1 MKTTTTTHEIV
12 NTTPTLRLLVAALAL
27 AGCTLVQ
34 AQTQTP
40 VSDAQQVTVDNF
52 TRAESARFFANVVK
66 RGGFGAFAH
75 HRQLLPIDMQAVVRP
90 NRDTLYS
97 SAVFDLDAG
106 PVTVTLPDAGKRYFS
121 MIAINQQ
128 QYTPGVVYKAGS
140 YTYDKAQLGS
150 RYLLLGVRTLVDPAD
165 PADVK
170 AAHALQD
177 AIKVRQDGGPGHF
190 EPGNWDQ
197 ASLAQ
202 VRKSLLALASTVPD
216 SGGMFG
222 SPAQVDPIRHLLGS
236 AAAWGGNPEKDAYYL
251 NVTPTRNDGSTVHQ
265 LVVRDVPVDAFWSIS
280 VYDSAGYFQK
290 NPFDAYTLNNLTAS
304 KGADGSVKVRF
315 GGCDGKVANCLPTMP
330 GWNYMVRLY
339 LPQAQI
345 LDGSWRFPQAQP
357 LP

>member
-1 MKTTTTTHEIV
+1 MNKQPI
-12 NTTPTLRLLVAALAL
+12 RLALAALAL
-27 AGCTLVQ
+27 ASTTLVQ
-34 AQTQTP
+34 AQTP
-40 VSDAQQVTVDNF
+40 AGDAKAVTADNF
-52 TRAESARFFANVVK
+52 PQAESARFFGNVVK

-75 HRQLLPIDMQAVVRP
+75 HRELLPIDKQAVVRP

-140 YTYDKAQLGS
+140 YTYDKAQIGS

-190 EPGNWDQ
+190 EASNWDP
-197 ASLAQ
+197 ASLDK
-202 VRKSLLALASTVPD
+202 VRQALLALAITVPD

-222 SPAQVDPIRHLLGS
+222 TREQVDPVRHLIGS
-236 AAAWGGNPEKDAYYL
+236 ASAWGGNPEKDAYYL
-251 NVTPTRNDGSTVHQ
+251 NVTPTRNDGATVHQ
-265 LVVRDVPVDAFWSIS
+265 LQVKDVPVDAFWSIS
-280 VYDSAGYFQK
+280 VYDAAGYYQK
-290 NPFDAYTLNNLTAS
+290 NPFDAYTLNNLTAR
-304 KGADGSVKVRF
+304 KGADGSVKVQF
-315 GGCDGKVANCLPTMP
+315 GGCDGKVANCLPTVA

-339 LPQAQI
+339 LPQASI
-345 LDGSWRFPQAQP
+345 LDGSWHFPQAQP
-357 LP
+357 VR